1 MTTRGIR
8 ALQVGRGSVAL
19 TVLAAT
25 TAIAAGTAV
34 ALLGFVF
41 PELGDD
47 AAAVSEPCADP
58 PCPPGTLPSGV
69 ELVASL
75 PVIAPVV
82 LVGLAFLLAAVTTG
96 ILVVDSRARGL
107 LARCALLLAGPVVVL
122 VGAEIVPHVATP
134 CWAGEVPQVCED
146 TTDHGIDYA
155 DTVHPFGHALLGW
168 VPLTF
173 LYVWALRRWWPEVVP
188 RWVPGVD
195 RRVDVLAGSRDR
207 QR

>member
-1 MTTRGIR
+1 MAAWLPGGSR
-8 ALQVGRGSVAL
+8 ALQVGRGSVTL

-25 TAIAAGTAV
+25 TAIVAGTAV

-47 AAAVSEPCADP
+47 AAAVSDRSSRRGSTGWRTCRWSPRCWWSRPAPGGRLP
-58 PCPPGTLPSGV
+58 PRV
-69 ELVASL
+69 
-75 PVIAPVV
+75 
-82 LVGLAFLLAAVTTG
+82 
-96 ILVVDSRARGL
+96 LVVDSRAPRWWLRCVL
-107 LARCALLLAGPVVVL
+107 LVAGPLVVL
-122 VGAEIVPHVATP
+122 VGAELVPHVVTP
-134 CWAGEVPQVCED
+134 CWAGEVPEVCEAD
-146 TTDHGIDYA
+146 WPRGIRLSRT
-155 DTVHPFGHALLGW
+155 TVHPFGHALLGW

-195 RRVDVLAGSRDR
+195 RRVDVLAGSDSGHPRDR